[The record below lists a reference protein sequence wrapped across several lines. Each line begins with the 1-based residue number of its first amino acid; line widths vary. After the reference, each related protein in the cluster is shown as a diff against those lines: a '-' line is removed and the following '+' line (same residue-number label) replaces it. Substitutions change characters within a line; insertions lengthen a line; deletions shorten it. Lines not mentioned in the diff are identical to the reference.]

1 MTNFSDTRAHSNRRE
16 FIGGSAATVLL
27 ASGLSAWAQSGK
39 PIRIG
44 FISPV
49 SGPLAAFGQGD
60 AFILKQVRAVLSKGH
75 KIGGTSY
82 AVEILDRDT
91 QSDPSRA
98 AQLAKELITSAGV
111 NLILASS
118 TPETI
123 NPVADACEASG
134 VPCVSTVMPWQA
146 WYFGRGAKPGQP
158 SPFKWSYHFGFGVD
172 EFAKCYTSQWS
183 LIPTNKKVGVLYP
196 NDADGNAVRAFLA
209 PALAKAGFQI
219 VDPGGFED
227 FTVDYSAQI
236 RAFKDAGVEIINSFA
251 LPPDFAAFWRQA
263 AQQRLTKSVKIAQVA
278 KTGLFPSDIE
288 AMGSLG
294 VNLSS
299 AAYWH
304 KDMPYKSPLTGQG
317 AGDLAK
323 LYESESNKQWV
334 QSLGSSLALFDV
346 GLAALSAASDPTDR
360 AAIAKAIATLKTD
373 TIGGVVD
380 FTSGPVPNV
389 ASGPILGTQWIKGA
403 GKWPVDYVMTE
414 NATDPKVPVTKK
426 LIPYGK

>member
-1 MTNFSDTRAHSNRRE
+1 MTDFSKRFVRPSRRE
-16 FIGGSAATVLL
+16 FIGASAGVVFL
-27 ASGLSAWAQSGK
+27 ASGLSVRAQGAK
-39 PIRIG
+39 TIKIG

-60 AFILKQVRAVLSKGH
+60 AFVLKQVRAVLSKGY
-75 KIGGTSY
+75 KIGGTNY
-82 AVEILDRDT
+82 EVEILDRDT

-111 NLILASS
+111 DLILASS

-134 VPCVSTVMPWQA
+134 VPCISTVMPWQA

-172 EFAKCYTSQWS
+172 EFAKCYISQWN
-183 LIPTNKKVGVLYP
+183 LIENNKKVGVLYP
-196 NDADGNAVRAFLA
+196 NDADGNAVRSFLA
-209 PALAKAGFQI
+209 PQLAKAGFQI

-236 RAFKDAGVEIINSFA
+236 RAFKEAGVEIINSFA

-263 AQQRLTKSVKIAQVA
+263 AQQRLTSKIKIAQVA

-294 VNLSS
+294 LNLSS

-304 KDMPYKSPLTGQG
+304 KDMPYKSPVTGQS
-317 AGDLAK
+317 AADLAK
-323 LYESESNKQWV
+323 TYEAESKKQWV

-346 GLAALSAASDPTDR
+346 GLAALAAASDPTDR
-360 AAIAKAIATLKTD
+360 ASIAKSIASLKTD

-389 ASGPILGTQWIKGA
+389 ASGPIIGTQWVKGA
-403 GKWPVDYVMTE
+403 GKWPVDYVVTE
-414 NATDPKVPVTKK
+414 NATDPKVPVTNK
-426 LIPYGK
+426 LIPYNK